1 VSGWLN
7 SGKAVWVFSSPSQNE
22 VNCGKA
28 LSSSVSTGGLS
39 RSWQESQVVW
49 NQDFTGWTL
58 DEQEQKQWLNYPPVA
73 VPISKSSLKEGME
86 VLLFQRWA
94 GMKTSVPLMVQWQS
108 ENGAAAQFY
117 GEGLWR
123 WRMQEKSSTGEAKV
137 FDAWMRRTVGFLAM
151 GSTRKKS
158 IEIVMRENVVD
169 VRDKSVVRVLCRD
182 ASGAL
187 DDRVDRGLELVN
199 ESGVSRSLNLTKTS
213 GGWTSVLPSVV
224 EGAYLLKANCKSMKA
239 VDEKRFVVVN
249 QPSEMLN
256 TQANHDVLRD
266 VANRTG
272 GAFLT
277 LNRIAE
283 LNELMENKMV
293 LKPVLTRK
301 TENMHWWNSAIWL
314 LAVAMMFGGEWLVR
328 RLLGKY

>member
-1 VSGWLN
+1 
-7 SGKAVWVFSSPSQNE
+7 
-22 VNCGKA
+22 
-28 LSSSVSTGGLS
+28 
-39 RSWQESQVVW
+39 
-49 NQDFTGWTL
+49 
-58 DEQEQKQWLNYPPVA
+58 
-73 VPISKSSLKEGME
+73 M
-86 VLLFQRWA
+86 
-94 GMKTSVPLMVQWQS
+94 
-108 ENGAAAQFY
+108 
-117 GEGLWR
+117 
-123 WRMQEKSSTGEAKV
+123 AKV

-158 IEIVMRENVVD
+158 IEIVMRENVLD

-187 DDRVDRGLELVN
+187 DDRVERGLELVD
-199 ESGVSRSLNLTKTS
+199 ELGVSRSLNLTKTS

-249 QPSEMLN
+249 QPSELLN

-266 VANRTG
+266 VSNRTG

-277 LNRIAE
+277 LNRSDE
-283 LNELMENKMV
+283 LNELMEKKMV